1 MAKSIDRVR
10 DAIASFDNDI
20 TIKQMPGS
28 TRTAQDAANAIGCE
42 VGQIVKSLIFETE
55 NGGLVLLLVSGKHNV
70 DLKQFKNQFGQ
81 ALKRADPQKVRKE
94 TGFAIGGVAPIGHLK
109 QVDTWLDES
118 LLAYDV
124 LWAAAGAPN
133 AVFSVTP
140 KDLQTMTNG
149 QLITADG

>member
-1 MAKSIDRVR
+1 MVKSIDRVR

-20 TIKQMPGS
+20 TIKQMPDS

-42 VGQIVKSLIFETE
+42 VGQIVKSLIFETAH
-55 NGGLVLLLVSGKHNV
+55 GDLVLLLVSGKHNV

-81 ALKRADPQKVRKE
+81 ALERADPQKVRKE

-109 QVDTWLDES
+109 QVDTWLDQS
-118 LLAYDV
+118 LLEYDV

-149 QLITADG
+149 QLFTADG